1 MRHIKTGLFL
11 LAAGFFLIGTGG
23 TALGQRRAV
32 EHRMEIQV
40 TNQTINVGEQLTIRI
55 DGVQPNDMINLAP
68 KEQTTAQVAAGI
80 MVPAPGRVTTLG
92 IGSTAPLPDGALSV
106 TPSEVRITRAANWTG
121 NMFVHVDVPMQT
133 QVTLVINDQPL
144 LNARLSAPIAFWR
157 EAFHPG
163 FSIAPETFVRATL
176 PNIDRE
182 ERIRPEEEAYRVPP
196 SKVQVLKRVLP
207 SSDTARE
214 ILVAFRVDA
223 QGRVFAAHVLTQ
235 DAQAA
240 AYAEKFKEWVFAP
253 YVVDGKPVPFLTVMK
268 VSF

>member
-1 MRHIKTGLFL
+1 
-11 LAAGFFLIGTGG
+11 
-23 TALGQRRAV
+23 
-32 EHRMEIQV
+32 
-40 TNQTINVGEQLTIRI
+40 
-55 DGVQPNDMINLAP
+55 
-68 KEQTTAQVAAGI
+68 
-80 MVPAPGRVTTLG
+80 
-92 IGSTAPLPDGALSV
+92 
-106 TPSEVRITRAANWTG
+106 
-121 NMFVHVDVPMQT
+121 
-133 QVTLVINDQPL
+133 
-144 LNARLSAPIAFWR
+144 
-157 EAFHPG
+157 
-163 FSIAPETFVRATL
+163 VRATL